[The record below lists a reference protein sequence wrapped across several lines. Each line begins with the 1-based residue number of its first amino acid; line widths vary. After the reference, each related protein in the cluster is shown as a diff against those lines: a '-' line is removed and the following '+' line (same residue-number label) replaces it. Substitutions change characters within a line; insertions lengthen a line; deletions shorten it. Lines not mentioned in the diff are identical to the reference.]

1 MVSRGGRHGATPV
14 GLGELRY
21 LVFLLPPHHINFGKQ
36 LTKSPKLYFFDTG
49 LAAWLAG
56 IRSADELAIS
66 PMRGPLFETW
76 AVAEI
81 LKTSLH
87 QRLDA
92 QLFFWRDKIGTE
104 VDLLIDQPQGAQ
116 TVEFKAG
123 QTVAGDWFNAL
134 RKYEALRPPCSGLST
149 QPDQPPP
156 RLAQWVWPDP
166 TGSTPT
172 RAVARGR
179 ITVGEWPKEVS
190 EWVDRAW
197 GMKYAFSV

>member
-1 MVSRGGRHGATPV
+1 MLKAMIPRQATLQRQSLAQWYPV
-14 GLGELRY
+14 VAVTGPRQSGWASCK
-21 LVFLLPPHHINFGKQ
+21 PAIW
-36 LTKSPKLYFFDTG
+36 FFCCHRT
-49 LAAWLAG
+49 
-56 IRSADELAIS
+56 
-66 PMRGPLFETW
+66 
-76 AVAEI
+76 
-81 LKTSLH
+81 
-87 QRLDA
+87 
-92 QLFFWRDKIGTE
+92 
-104 VDLLIDQPQGAQ
+104 
-116 TVEFKAG
+116 
-123 QTVAGDWFNAL
+123 GDWFNAL
-134 RKYEALRPPCSGLST
+134 RKYEALRPPRSGLST